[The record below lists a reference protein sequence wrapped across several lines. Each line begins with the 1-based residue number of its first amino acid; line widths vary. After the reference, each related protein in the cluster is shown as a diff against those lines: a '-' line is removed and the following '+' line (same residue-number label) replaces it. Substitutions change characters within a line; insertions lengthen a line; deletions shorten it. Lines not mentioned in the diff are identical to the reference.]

1 MRVYIDSD
9 YKCHVAP
16 IAGARSIDDTFFDN
30 KCDAYIEGYRF
41 VPSGETWTREDG
53 EVFEGCMVAPWMD
66 WATLDTAQRE
76 YEREQLAAAQAALAE
91 SLTAE
96 EITAAIEEGV
106 NSI

>member
-1 MRVYIDSD
+1 MTVYIDELGH
-9 YKCHVAP
+9 CHAENADGRQAVE
-16 IAGARSIDDTFFDN
+16 DEFFDGR
-30 KCDAYIEGYRF
+30 APEAIEGYMCTLG
-41 VPSGETWTREDG
+41 VNGERII
-53 EVFEGCMVAPWMD
+53 FPWQP
-66 WATLDTAQRE
+66 WEQLDAAQRE

>member
-1 MRVYIDSD
+1 MTVYIDELGH
-9 YKCHVAP
+9 CHAENADGRQAVE
-16 IAGARSIDDTFFDN
+16 DEFFDGR
-30 KCDAYIEGYRF
+30 APEAIEGYLCTLG
-41 VPSGETWTREDG
+41 VNGER
-53 EVFEGCMVAPWMD
+53 MISPWQP
-66 WATLDTAQRE
+66 WEQLDAAQRA

>member
-1 MRVYIDSD
+1 MTVYIDELGH
-9 YKCHVAP
+9 CHAENADGRQAVE
-16 IAGARSIDDTFFDN
+16 DEFFDGR
-30 KCDAYIEGYRF
+30 APEAIEGYMCTLG
-41 VPSGETWTREDG
+41 VSGER
-53 EVFEGCMVAPWMD
+53 MIAPWQP
-66 WATLDTAQRE
+66 WEQLDAAQRE